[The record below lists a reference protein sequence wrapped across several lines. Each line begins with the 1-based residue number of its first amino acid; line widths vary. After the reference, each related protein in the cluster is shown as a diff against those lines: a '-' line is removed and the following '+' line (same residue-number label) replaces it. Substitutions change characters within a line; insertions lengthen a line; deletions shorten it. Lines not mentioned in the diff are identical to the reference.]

1 MADHDDRNG
10 KGSDT
15 TTGPRV
21 TPLGGNTGVHIA
33 SAQADEALDIDFG
46 GFIVSLGTSCMVNLG
61 KYPNPETGKLEL
73 DLDAARQVIHILQML
88 AEKTRGNLEDDES
101 QLLRTL
107 IYDLKLAYVE
117 VKG

>member
-1 MADHDDRNG
+1 MADHDDLNG
-10 KGSDT
+10 DK
-15 TTGPRV
+15 PRV
-21 TPLGGNTGVHIA
+21 TPLGGNTGVHIT
-33 SAQADEALDIDFG
+33 SARPDEALEIDFG

-73 DLDAARQVIHILQML
+73 DLDAGRQVIHILQML
-88 AEKTRGNLEDDES
+88 AQKTRGNLEDDEA